1 VLEAL
6 VSASCTIRYADRST
20 PVVPVR
26 TAVLILEQAGAVA
39 TGD

>member
-1 VLEAL
+1 M
-6 VSASCTIRYADRST
+6 RWDQGRADIVPKGRRHR